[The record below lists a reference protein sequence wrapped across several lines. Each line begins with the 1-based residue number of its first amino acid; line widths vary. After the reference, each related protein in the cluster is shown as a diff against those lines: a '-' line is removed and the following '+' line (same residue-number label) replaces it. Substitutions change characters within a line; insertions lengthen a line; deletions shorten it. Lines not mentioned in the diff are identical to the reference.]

1 MPRPSHLLLPGSLLV
16 ALCFAGV
23 ARSAETE
30 RAPTPPAK
38 PRAAAQPAPKQA
50 APAPATLN
58 AAALEGVLAG
68 EFALQ
73 EGDLEASARSYLD
86 AARAVADA
94 GLAERATRIALLAGD
109 DAAARAGLARWRQ
122 LAPRSA
128 GVTAAGA
135 ALALRAGDRAAALE
149 DLLTLL
155 SLSVDEGWKRAL
167 QTLAGHRDD
176 APGSSQGQLL
186 VGELLGE
193 ILDRGALPD
202 VFQAWLAFGGLAQRL
217 QRDDLAE
224 RIVDGAVARFPG
236 EPRAWL
242 LQASRYRQ
250 QGQQIPAREAIAK
263 ALTAAPDDPSLRL
276 AAAGELDALGDP
288 RAAADALATGRQ
300 DNASYAT
307 RASLLAKAEDQAE
320 LAELYQEVKQ
330 QSGQPD
336 PQRRLL
342 LGQLAEYLELPDDA
356 LAWYRGVSGG
366 PARGQARLRIAV
378 VLEQQD
384 KLDDALAELHALQ
397 ADEDEDGELL
407 RSSYLLEAELQAKR
421 RRDAES
427 IAAYGRGLAVFE
439 DDPELLYARALVYE
453 RTDRIDLAEADLKRV
468 LGNDGDNADV
478 LNALGYTLAD
488 RTERYEEAL
497 EYIQKAHR
505 LKPEQPAIIDSL
517 GWVLY
522 RLGRHEEALNYLKQ
536 AYALQKDPEIAAHLG
551 ELLWVTGDKAGAR
564 EIWNQGLALDEDNRA
579 LKRAL
584 ETFKP

>member
-1 MPRPSHLLLPGSLLV
+1 MLRRHRILLLGSLVV
-16 ALCFAGV
+16 ALSFAGV
-23 ARSAETE
+23 ARSAEAE
-30 RAPTPPAK
+30 RLPAASPVK
-38 PRAAAQPAPKQA
+38 SPAPKQA
-50 APAPATLN
+50 GPAPAALDP
-58 AAALEGVLAG
+58 AALEGVLAG
-68 EFALQ
+68 EFELQ
-73 EGDLEASARSYLD
+73 AGDLPAAAHSYLQ
-86 AARAVADA
+86 AARAIPDA

-109 DAAARAGLARWRQ
+109 DAAARDGLVRWRQ

-135 ALALRAGDRAAALE
+135 ALALRAGDHAAALQ

-167 QTLAGHRDD
+167 QTLAGHRD
-176 APGSSQGQLL
+176 GVL
-186 VGELLGE
+186 VGDLLGE
-193 ILDRGALPD
+193 ILDRDALPD

-250 QGQQIPAREAIAK
+250 QGREIPAREAIAK

-276 AAAGELDALGDP
+276 AAAGELDALGDS

-307 RASLLAKAEDQAE
+307 RASLLAKAEDQAQ

-384 KLDDALAELHALQ
+384 RLDAALAELHALQ

-407 RSSYLLEAELQAKR
+407 RSSYQLEAELQAKR
-421 RRDAES
+421 KHDAEAV
-427 IAAYGRGLAVFE
+427 AAYGRGLAVFE
-439 DDPELLYARALVYE
+439 DDPELLYARALTYE
-453 RTDRIDLAEADLKRV
+453 RMDRIDLAEADLKRV
-468 LGNDGDNADV
+468 LSNDGDNADV

-488 RTERYEEAL
+488 RTRRYEEAL
-497 EYIQKAHR
+497 EYIQKAHK

-522 RLGRHEEALNYLKQ
+522 RLGRREEALNYLKQ

-564 EIWNQGLALDEDNRA
+564 EIWNQGLTLDKDNRA
-579 LKRAL
+579 LRRAL